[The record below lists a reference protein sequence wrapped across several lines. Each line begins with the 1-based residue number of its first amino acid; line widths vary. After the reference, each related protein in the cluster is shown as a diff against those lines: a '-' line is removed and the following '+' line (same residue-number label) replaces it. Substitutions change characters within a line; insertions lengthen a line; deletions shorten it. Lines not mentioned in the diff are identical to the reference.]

1 MKASLAEI
9 EHGRVLEGHLAS
21 KQGDN
26 HGLFIIQE
34 KDEATGAIVMVTNLI
49 WDSGD
54 VTGWE
59 HLIIATKVA
68 TPEGPKQVMQLPAF
82 INQCKNLFWDNHETV
97 VQFCNDELPLGKN
110 NVTHLWKSKRQD
122 YALPPV
128 ALHTPPQ
135 VPADWPD
142 CLKRL
147 AAIQQGGGI
156 VAVIDTESVYNKEMA
171 IEAGLDESQL
181 LVYLAKSNEDAGKVF
196 DKFIESGCIAAVVT
210 NGFLQILIAPKLV
223 QKSPQIPDNIVRGDF
238 TSEEEKPA
246 TEPSLPSE
254 TASQQETTDQTP
266 A

>member
-1 MKASLAEI
+1 MKASLEGI
-9 EHGRVLEGHLAS
+9 EKGRVKEGHLAS
-21 KQGDN
+21 AEGDN
-26 HGLFIIQE
+26 HGLFLIQE
-34 KDEATGAIVMVTNLI
+34 KDEATGAIVMVTRLI
-49 WDSGD
+49 FDSGD

-59 HLIIATKVA
+59 HLIIATQVA
-68 TPEGPKQVMQLPAF
+68 SPEGPKQVMQLPKF
-82 INQCKNLFWDNHETV
+82 INECKNLFWDDHETV

-135 VPADWPD
+135 IPADWPD

-156 VAVIDTESVYNKEMA
+156 VAAIDTEGVYTKEMA
-171 IEAGLDESQL
+171 IEAGVDESQL
-181 LVYLAKSNEDAGKVF
+181 LVRMAKDNNDAGMVF
-196 DKFIESGCIAAVVT
+196 DCFIKSGCVAAVVT
-210 NGFLQILIAPKLV
+210 NGFLQVLIAPKLV
-223 QKSPQIPDNIVRGDF
+223 QKAPQKPDNIVTGDF
-238 TSEEEKPA
+238 TSEAEKPA
-246 TEPSLPSE
+246 TEASLPSE